1 MTTKATYEA
10 TSAGMA
16 ASDSAASASK
26 AAVVDVTDGDDPW
39 TTTSARSTM
48 DPPPLCTSKCA
59 ASRVAT
65 GAALVE
71 AREGKKKVTK
81 HAYESIAVRTGR
93 KKPEEGEGGA
103 SDSSTYCSPS
113 APEVAIMAELRAMRK
128 KPVTV
133 RTVPTRDS
141 WDGAGPG
148 IVAAQ
153 NAKGEIPPPDVRL
166 LTRASSPKSSKKT
179 KGDYNP
185 L

>member
-10 TSAGMA
+10 TSAGMV

-103 SDSSTYCSPS
+103 SDVTRWLRQNRRGRRMPQRRRSPRPLCSSLRRPTPRLRR
-113 APEVAIMAELRAMRK
+113 APV
-128 KPVTV
+128 
-133 RTVPTRDS
+133 
-141 WDGAGPG
+141 
-148 IVAAQ
+148 
-153 NAKGEIPPPDVRL
+153 NAV
-166 LTRASSPKSSKKT
+166 S
-179 KGDYNP
+179 
-185 L
+185 

>member
-1 MTTKATYEA
+1 
-10 TSAGMA
+10 
-16 ASDSAASASK
+16 
-26 AAVVDVTDGDDPW
+26 
-39 TTTSARSTM
+39 M

-103 SDSSTYCSPS
+103 SD
-113 APEVAIMAELRAMRK
+113 
-128 KPVTV
+128 VT
-133 RTVPTRDS
+133 S